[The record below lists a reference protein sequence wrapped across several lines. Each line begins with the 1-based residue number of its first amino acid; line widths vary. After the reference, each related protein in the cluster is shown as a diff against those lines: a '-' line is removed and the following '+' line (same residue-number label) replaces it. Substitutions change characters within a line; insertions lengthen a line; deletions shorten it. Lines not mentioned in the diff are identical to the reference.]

1 MDKLRAGDKVR
12 RKDVNRDWGWNSDC
26 KHCSIKPYDVLT
38 VSWLQGKDLIKL
50 DELGEYCYQ
59 KRFFEKVKEENN
71 VAQIKKGS
79 KVQISDKS
87 QSKYR
92 GKVGVVTIVW
102 SGVWTPTKHTHYSLE
117 LLVNSKVVKTKI
129 IAKNVELFKEVSTFK
144 VGDIVTIIK
153 GSRYDGEDF
162 TCNPKHGVV
171 GVVEKVYSSGQL
183 KVKWPKGNNNYS
195 PKDLK
200 AVDTTTFKVGDSITL
215 RKDSSYAGT
224 DEKVNPSHGVVGLVA
239 FVDGCS
245 IKVTWQNGHN
255 WYSPFDLETINTFKV
270 GDKVTIR
277 KGSQFEGQSPTNNP
291 SHGVVGVVAEIYPNK
306 VKVNWPTS
314 NNYYSMKDLEAAP
327 VVTTVRKY
335 VAASLG
341 NKSQTS
347 LQTYEEALAE
357 VKRLQLASP
366 HKVYAL
372 VEVLETAKVIV
383 SPPVVQMN
391 KVS

>member
-50 DELGEYCYQ
+50 DELGEYYYK

-92 GKVGVVTIVW
+92 GKVGVVTTVW

-129 IAKNVELFKEVSTFK
+129 IAKNVELFKEAS
-144 VGDIVTIIK
+144 
-153 GSRYDGEDF
+153 
-162 TCNPKHGVV
+162 
-171 GVVEKVYSSGQL
+171 
-183 KVKWPKGNNNYS
+183 
-195 PKDLK
+195 
-200 AVDTTTFKVGDSITL
+200 
-215 RKDSSYAGT
+215 
-224 DEKVNPSHGVVGLVA
+224 
-239 FVDGCS
+239 
-245 IKVTWQNGHN
+245 
-255 WYSPFDLETINTFKV
+255 TFKV
-270 GDKVTIR
+270 GDKVTIV
-277 KGSQFEGQSPTNNP
+277 KGSQYEGTHPTTNP
-291 SHGVVGVVAEIYPNK
+291 KHDVVGVVGESTTFGKLK
-306 VKVNWPTS
+306 VIWPKGHNW
-314 NNYYSMKDLEAAP
+314 YSMKDLEAAP

-341 NKSQTS
+341 NKAQSS
-347 LQTYEEALAE
+347 LQTYEEALEE
-357 VKRLQLASP
+357 VKRLQLANP
-366 HKVYAL
+366 NKVFAL
-372 VEVLETAKVIV
+372 VEVLETAQVV
-383 SPPVVQMN
+383 VAPPVIQMT